1 MKKYLS
7 LVSALCFASALHAQQ
22 STSTDALRYTQRDL
36 NGTARFKAM
45 SGAFGAL
52 GGDLSSLQVNPAGSA
67 LFNYNTA
74 AFSLYLTNKKNKSSY
89 LGTNSS
95 DNYSGLDFGQMGA
108 AFVFNNSNT
117 ESAWKKFVIGV
128 NYENTTN
135 FNNDIYSR
143 GVSNNSMTNYF
154 LDFANHGNNG
164 QPVPLD
170 YVKLK
175 PNESVRDLYQYLGGL
190 PNGFDYQQAF
200 LGYNA
205 FLLEPTNNNDY
216 VSNVPAGQFL
226 QNNFISSSGF
236 NGKLSANFSTQI
248 GERFYVGTNLNLHF
262 TDYTQLNSLY
272 EERLNYNNEAISEI
286 AFQNELYTYGNG
298 FSFNIGALAKVTEN
312 LRLGL
317 SYESPTWYKLNDEL
331 TQVLITKHFVA
342 PGERNPFITENVN
355 PNTINIYKSHKI
367 QTPSIYTGSI
377 AYIFGQ
383 SGLISFDYT
392 RKDYSKTKFKPED
405 AFAYQNSELKNLL
418 SSTNEFRVG
427 AEYRIKQVSIRG
439 GYRFEESPYKDS
451 KIIGDLNSFSGGIGY
466 DFGGS
471 RLDLA
476 YVHSAR
482 PYDVTFLSSGM
493 SDAAR
498 VKTTDNNISLTYSLN
513 F

>member
-7 LVSALCFASALHAQQ
+7 LVSALCFVSAIHAQQ
-22 STSTDALRYTQRDL
+22 NTATDALRYTQNDL

-52 GGDLSSLQVNPAGSA
+52 GGDLSSLKVNPAGSA

-74 AFSLYLTNKKNKSSY
+74 AFSLYYTNKKNRSTY
-89 LGTNSS
+89 MGTDSS
-95 DNYSGLDFGQMGA
+95 DRYNGLDFGQMGA
-108 AFVFNNSNT
+108 AFVFDNANT
-117 ESAWKKFVIGV
+117 ESIWKKFVIGV

-135 FNNDIYSR
+135 FNNNIYST
-143 GVSNNSMTNYF
+143 GVNTNSISNYF

-170 YVKLK
+170 YVRLK
-175 PNESVRDLYQYLGGL
+175 QGESVRELYQYLGGL

-205 FLLEPTNNNDY
+205 FLLSPTENNDY
-216 VSNVPAGQFL
+216 TSNVPAGEFIHD
-226 QNNFISSSGF
+226 NFISSSGF

-248 GERFYVGTNLNLHF
+248 GERFFVGTNLNLHF
-262 TDYTQLNSLY
+262 TDYTQLNTVY
-272 EERLNYNNEAISEI
+272 ENRLNYKNEEI
-286 AFQNELYTYGNG
+286 RGTVFQNELYTYGNG
-298 FSFNIGALAKVTEN
+298 FSFNVGALAKVTDN

-317 SYESPTWYKLNDEL
+317 AYESPTWYRLNDEL
-331 TQVLITKHFVA
+331 TQVLQTDRYIGTAKTT
-342 PGERNPFITENVN
+342 FITEYVN
-355 PNTINIYKSHKI
+355 PNTINIYKEHKV

-405 AFAYQNSELKNLL
+405 AFAYSNADLKNNL
-418 SSTNEFRVG
+418 SSTNEYRVG
-427 AEYRIKQVSIRG
+427 AEYRIKQFSIRG

-451 KIIGDLNSFSGGIGY
+451 KVIGDLNSFSGGVGY

-476 YVHSAR
+476 YVHTAR
-482 PYDVTFLSSGM
+482 PYDTRFVSSGM
-493 SDAAR
+493 NDAAR
-498 VKTTDNNISLTYSLN
+498 IKTTDNNISLTYSLN